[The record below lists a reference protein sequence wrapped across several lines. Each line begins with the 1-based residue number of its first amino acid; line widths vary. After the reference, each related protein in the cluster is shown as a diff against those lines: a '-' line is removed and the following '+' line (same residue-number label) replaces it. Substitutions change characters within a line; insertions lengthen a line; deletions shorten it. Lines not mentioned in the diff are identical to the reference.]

1 MAKISTSI
9 SIDADVKA
17 QAQELFAELGLD
29 LSTAVNLFLRQCI
42 YEDGIP
48 FLVSRRK
55 RTESGFPAE
64 EPTETLHAQ
73 WDQLDNVTEPGQ
85 QQEWRLRVSHP
96 TGQPADAQAMVTLY
110 DSALDLINDNT
121 WNSSWEL
128 RDDLPT
134 SYTQTLDND
143 ELIKGETGRPKQ
155 LAVPDIRPAIFA
167 DGLIRISF
175 DKTVEVMKQT
185 GHDLPSLYRE
195 TSEGG
200 LAAEYGK

>member
-64 EPTETLHAQ
+64 EPQRAEHL
-73 WDQLDNVTEPGQ
+73 
-85 QQEWRLRVSHP
+85 S
-96 TGQPADAQAMVTLY
+96 
-110 DSALDLINDNT
+110 LIH
-121 WNSSWEL
+121 
-128 RDDLPT
+128 
-134 SYTQTLDND
+134 
-143 ELIKGETGRPKQ
+143 I
-155 LAVPDIRPAIFA
+155 
-167 DGLIRISF
+167 
-175 DKTVEVMKQT
+175 
-185 GHDLPSLYRE
+185 
-195 TSEGG
+195 
-200 LAAEYGK
+200 